1 MGGHI
6 IWTNYRIEGCTLNAL
21 PFEVIALWNFLSL
34 KGYLIFHKPRI
45 MRRHDQSWRG
55 VSDNSRVDAEEE
67 TTQTHAPLCSG
78 WSNTQISTTSD
89 FLLLGDNNPMRAPFE
104 THRAM
109 LRTRIW
115 NTRCKVVN
123 TSTQSVRGS
132 LWRHKDKISTRRK
145 HIRTHYLSLVVVDT
159 ITTKSAH
166 AHLIRIRLF

>member
-6 IWTNYRIEGCTLNAL
+6 IWTYNRIEGCTLNAL

-34 KGYLIFHKPRI
+34 KGYLIFHKPRN

-109 LRTRIW
+109 LRTSIW

-123 TSTQSVRGS
+123 TSAQSVRGS

-145 HIRTHYLSLVVVDT
+145 HI
-159 ITTKSAH
+159 
-166 AHLIRIRLF
+166 